1 MKNKTLTLK
10 VSIPAG
16 VTVTITPQVYQ
27 VHMKGPKGEVSRQ
40 FRDKTVHL
48 EVQDSILSVSAA
60 KATKREK
67 TRLGSIESHLRNMIK
82 GVTQGHVYKMK
93 ICSGHFPMNAAVSG
107 MDLSIK
113 NFLGEKYPRVLRIRD
128 GVTVKVNGQDVTV
141 EGVSLEQVSQC
152 AADIERLTIIQNRD
166 RRIFQDGIYIV
177 DKDGHPVEL

>member
-1 MKNKTLTLK
+1 MKGKTITLK
-10 VSIPAG
+10 LSIPPG
-16 VTVTITPQVYQ
+16 VTVTVTPQLYKVQ
-27 VHMKGPKGEVSRQ
+27 MKGPKGEVSRQ
-40 FRDKTVHL
+40 FQDKAVHL
-48 EVQDSILSVSAA
+48 DVQDSVLSISAA
-60 KATKREK
+60 QATKREK

-82 GVTQGHVYKMK
+82 GVTQGHVYRMK

-107 MDLSIK
+107 LDFSIK

-128 GVTVKVNGQDVTV
+128 GVMVKVNGQDVTV

-177 DKDGHPVEL
+177 DKDGHPIEV